1 MWHSNSEEDHFLSVR
16 LLEYWM
22 ESRLRY
28 ITKGLEALF
37 ATGKIAD
44 LDCFGG
50 Q

>member
-28 ITKGLEALF
+28 MTMGLGALF
-37 ATGKIAD
+37 AAGKIAD